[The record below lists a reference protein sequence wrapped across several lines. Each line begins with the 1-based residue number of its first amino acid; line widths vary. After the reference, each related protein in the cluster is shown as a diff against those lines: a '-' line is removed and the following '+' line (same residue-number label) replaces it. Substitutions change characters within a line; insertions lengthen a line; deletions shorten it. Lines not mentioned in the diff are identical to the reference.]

1 MARTLR
7 PPASIDIRPSEKS
20 LFLAGSIDLG
30 NAPPW
35 QIAVEEALADIDGV
49 ILNPRRD
56 NWDAGWE
63 QSLDNRQFVEQV
75 EWELQ
80 GQEVADV
87 IAMYFEPETKAPV
100 TLLELGLFARSGK
113 LIVCCPA
120 GFWRKGNVD
129 VVCKKYG
136 AMQVSSLEEMI
147 AAIRRRFRR

>member
-1 MARTLR
+1 MARILR
-7 PPASIDIRPSEKS
+7 PPASIDIRPPEKS

-35 QIAVEEALADIDGV
+35 QSAVEEALADIDGV
-49 ILNPRRD
+49 ILNPRRH

-87 IAMYFEPETKAPV
+87 IAMYFAPETKAPV

-113 LIVCCPA
+113 QIVCCPS
-120 GFWRKGNVD
+120 GFWRKGNID